1 MIKCPG
7 GGLTVNDRMTIIRV
21 QPCPDTGKKGEADMF
36 IPELKTEI
44 IDPEDNV
51 RFIQRFLSRE
61 MQENTTRPF
70 YEKTI
75 FLYPELK
82 KIADIPDEKEREMF
96 IREAVLKRLTD

>member
-44 IDPEDNV
+44 MDRVKVCYRKEIIVAIV
-51 RFIQRFLSRE
+51 RI
-61 MQENTTRPF
+61 
-70 YEKTI
+70 K
-75 FLYPELK
+75 
-82 KIADIPDEKEREMF
+82 
-96 IREAVLKRLTD
+96 